1 MNNYK
6 VGYSVGSLSTS
17 SINRRSTRPMGASR
31 STSFQATFS

>member
-1 MNNYK
+1 MSNYK
-6 VGYSVGSLSTS
+6 VGYFVGSLSTS